1 MKPCLLLLD
10 CCPARGQFWRAGPLP
25 TVHPIVHLLQ
35 LYKSVIEALLCDD
48 AIDLMLLFPGGS
60 ARNRLREM
68 LGESALS
75 NCVEGPLSLEHL
87 FSRLLLFNDS
97 LLSFE
102 LLVLAVELLRGPDET
117 WLGGDVIRIDD
128 VLTAVGGLLSLQVA

>member
-1 MKPCLLLLD
+1 
-10 CCPARGQFWRAGPLP
+10 
-25 TVHPIVHLLQ
+25 
-35 LYKSVIEALLCDD
+35 
-48 AIDLMLLFPGGS
+48 
-60 ARNRLREM
+60 M

-75 NCVEGPLSLEHL
+75 NRVEGPLSLEHF

-117 WLGGDVIRIDD
+117 WLGGDIIRIDD
-128 VLTAVGGLLSLQVA
+128 VLAAVGGLLSLQVA